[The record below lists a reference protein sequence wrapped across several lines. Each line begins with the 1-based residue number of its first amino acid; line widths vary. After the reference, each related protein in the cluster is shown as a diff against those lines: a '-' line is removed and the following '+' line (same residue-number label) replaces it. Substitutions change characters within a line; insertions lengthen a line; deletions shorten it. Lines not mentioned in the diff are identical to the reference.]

1 MNTRYRKTLVTVI
14 VYAAFVGGSLLL
26 NVLPGRADGD
36 DNDPRVSKGFA
47 LASGLRLNLRGKN
60 RELVGLGS
68 YLVNGVGGCNDCH
81 TNPPYPDGGDPT
93 MGQPKKINVDHYLA
107 GGVEFIPEHP
117 GFHAI
122 VSRNLTPDKTG
133 RPEGGASYQEFRSI
147 MRTGVDPDH
156 AHPEYGPFLVVMPW
170 PVYQGMIEHDLRAV
184 YEFLSA
190 IPCIEGDPGLPDPR
204 QTGTR
209 CH

>member
-1 MNTRYRKTLVTVI
+1 MSARTRRLIVTVI
-14 VYAAFVGGSLLL
+14 VYASVVSGSLLL
-26 NVLPGRADGD
+26 NVLAGRADDD
-36 DNDPRVSKGFA
+36 DNDPRVAKGFA
-47 LASGLRLNLRGKN
+47 LVSGLKLNLKGKN

-81 TNPPYPDGGDPT
+81 TNPPYPAGGDPT
-93 MGQPKKINVDHYLA
+93 MGQPKKINVAAYLA
-107 GGVEFIPEHP
+107 GGMEFIPASP

-133 RPEGGASYQEFRSI
+133 KPEGGSSFEEFRSI
-147 MRTGVDPDH
+147 LRTGIDPDH

-170 PVYQGMIEHDLRAV
+170 PVYQGMIDHDLRAV

-204 QTGTR
+204 PIGTR
-209 CH
+209 CQ